1 MLGEGFE
8 MGVSE
13 IVIGHEGL
21 IRIGIFAGVL
31 TVMAIWESV
40 TPKRMPRGS
49 KRRRWMSNF
58 GVLILNTVLARLL
71 LPAAVLGAA
80 LFAGVQGWG
89 LFNYFDVPF
98 WLSTLVCVAALD
110 LAIYLQHILFHAV
123 PVFWCIH
130 RMHHADLD
138 FDVSTGGRFHPIEIV
153 LSILIKCAVVVLLGA
168 PVLTVVVFEVLL
180 STTSLFN
187 HSNVQ
192 IPSGVDRSLRWLVV
206 TPDMHRVHHSSEDD
220 ETNSNFGFNLPW
232 WDRLLG
238 TYRDQ
243 PRVEHQHMD
252 IGIRTFRDP
261 AHCQDLLGMLASPF
275 LGDASGYAINRRS

>member
-31 TVMAIWESV
+31 TVMAVWESV
-40 TPKRMPRGS
+40 TPKRVPRGS

-58 GVLILNTVLARLL
+58 GVLILNTVLLRLL
-71 LPAAVLGAA
+71 LPAAALGAA
-80 LFAGVQGWG
+80 MFAGVQGWG
-89 LFNYFDVPF
+89 LFNHFDVPF
-98 WLSTLVCVAALD
+98 WLSTLVCVVALD

-123 PVFWCIH
+123 PVFWCVH

-168 PVLTVVVFEVLL
+168 PVLAVVVFEVLL

-275 LGDASGYAINRRS
+275 LRDASGYAINRRS

>member
-31 TVMAIWESV
+31 TVMAVWESV
-40 TPKRMPRGS
+40 TPKRVPRGS

-71 LPAAVLGAA
+71 LPAAAPGAA

-110 LAIYLQHILFHAV
+110 LAVYLQHILFHAV

-168 PVLTVVVFEVLL
+168 PVLAVVVFEVLL

-275 LGDASGYAINRRS
+275 LRDASGYAINRRS